1 MVRIKTNIG
10 GGSLSV
16 KAKCLNNNN
25 KKKSTEVQSL
35 LEENGSGQPS
45 LCFVDTAF
53 FVCFFVKKL
62 GFVAALHCQMI
73 ATIFFGNKVF
83 SS

>member
-16 KAKCLNNNN
+16 KAKRLNNNK

-45 LCFVDTAF
+45 LCFADTAF
-53 FVCFFVKKL
+53 FFFFKKL

-83 SS
+83 PS